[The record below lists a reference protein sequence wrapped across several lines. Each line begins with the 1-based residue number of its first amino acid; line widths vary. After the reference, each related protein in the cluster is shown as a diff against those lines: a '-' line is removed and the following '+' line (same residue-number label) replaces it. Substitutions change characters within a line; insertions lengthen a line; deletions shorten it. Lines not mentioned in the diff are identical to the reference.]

1 MAMRMASFDD
11 LLRLLDEHPEWRA
24 ELRRRVLDDEFLE
37 LPALTRSLA
46 AAQQRTE
53 EQLAALTARVDALA
67 VAQQRTEEQLAALT
81 ARVDALAVAQQ
92 RTEEQLAALTA
103 RVDALAVAQQR
114 TEEQLAAL
122 TAAQQR
128 TEERLAEVA
137 AAQVDLKTAVERLE
151 YRQMTTQQELGRLA
165 NVIGAG
171 VEADTE
177 ETLRSAIK
185 AHGWEP
191 LGGAVPLA
199 LNGEVDLAILAE
211 EPTGERVWVL
221 AEAKLRLRRRDVE
234 TWARMLDDADFRQR
248 LAGQGVTPPI
258 VAYAFGIR
266 VYPDAEEAARATGL
280 GVLNP
285 QGERLAPQRRWT

>member
-1 MAMRMASFDD
+1 MAMQMASFDD

-67 VAQQRTEEQLAALT
+67 A
-81 ARVDALAVAQQ
+81 
-92 RTEEQLAALTA
+92 
-103 RVDALAVAQQR
+103 AQQR

-185 AHGWEP
+185 ARGWEP

-221 AEAKLRLRRRDVE
+221 AEAKLRLRQRDVE

-248 LAGQGVTPPI
+248 LA
-258 VAYAFGIR
+258 A
-266 VYPDAEEAARATGL
+266 
-280 GVLNP
+280 
-285 QGERLAPQRRWT
+285 